1 MEETTERRCA
11 TSVVRG
17 AGKVKEKKPKPIKIE
32 LLHPLFSC
40 TPLTTNTYNLNDI
53 TYKSKMDQS
62 NRVKMY
68 AAMEILEN
76 ALAHESEMR
85 EKEKTCR
92 MEYEMAEEFSGPLYE
107 KICDALRDAITAH
120 ATAKQAV
127 IDCKKILDDLEVE
140 YYKNLKCSFCGEIGC
155 PEDHGD
161 EMRDI
166 AREGG
171 W

>member
-1 MEETTERRCA
+1 MA
-11 TSVVRG
+11 
-17 AGKVKEKKPKPIKIE
+17 
-32 LLHPLFSC
+32 
-40 TPLTTNTYNLNDI
+40 D
-53 TYKSKMDQS
+53 D
-62 NRVKMY
+62 RVKMY

-107 KICDALRDAITAH
+107 KICDALREAITAH
-120 ATAKQAV
+120 AKAKHAV
-127 IDCKKILDDLEVE
+127 IDCKKILDDLEAE
-140 YYKNLKCSFCGEIGC
+140 YYKNLKCTFCGELDSICGG
-155 PEDHGD
+155 DHGD

-166 AREGG
+166 CREGR

>member
-1 MEETTERRCA
+1 MA
-11 TSVVRG
+11 
-17 AGKVKEKKPKPIKIE
+17 
-32 LLHPLFSC
+32 
-40 TPLTTNTYNLNDI
+40 D
-53 TYKSKMDQS
+53 DQE
-62 NRVKMY
+62 KMY
-68 AAMEILEN
+68 DAMDVLEAKRLEAADERNKKYDATMDILEK

-85 EKEKTCR
+85 EKENTCR
-92 MEYEMAEEFSGPLYE
+92 MEYEMAEAFSGPLYE

-120 ATAKQAV
+120 AKAKQAV

-140 YYKNLKCSFCGEIGC
+140 YYKNLKCSFCDDIGC

-166 AREGG
+166 ARERG